1 MAASP
6 ASSGCRAQLPQSV
19 IEADIVAPG
28 LIDLQENGGFGVEVG
43 HDPEAFRRLAAQLPA
58 TGVTGFL
65 PTVVSSPPEFYPPIY
80 EAFDAARAAPG
91 AQMLG
96 LHIEGP
102 FLSPQRIGAHR
113 REVVEGA
120 QPALIEQFLLCG
132 EARVVTLAPESS
144 RTSTKPLVPGNRIS
158 IRARLGSSLTAKRR
172 ASLAFCAVRGF
183 S

>member
-1 MAASP
+1 MMGAFSIRGKLLI
-6 ASSGCRAQLPQSV
+6 SGDLADGALVIENGSITGIERLPGGAQLPQSV

-28 LIDLQENGGFGVEVG
+28 LIDLQVNGGFGVEVG

-91 AQMLG
+91 AQVLVEEM
-96 LHIEGP
+96 HP
-102 FLSPQRIGAHR
+102 D
-113 REVVEGA
+113 VVVMDMAMPKHEWS
-120 QPALIEQFLLCG
+120 
-132 EARVVTLAPESS
+132 RSYAPDQ
-144 RTSTKPLVPGNRIS
+144 
-158 IRARLGSSLTAKRR
+158 
-172 ASLAFCAVRGF
+172 ASLSG